1 MSFRPRKN
9 RTVRD
14 LCFHWLP
21 FCLLPSLMIDY
32 DWFEA
37 TKIFDHDIFK
47 EGERWTCWRS
57 FTFVTRFFFVL
68 FIKSINKY
76 QVIPYFLPSVSSR
89 QDIFLLFWKYVSVT
103 LVLRA
108 CRFQSVIV
116 RDLLSGDKKVLN
128 FLGFQ
133 FFPDFFQTTLFIR
146 QFSTTPVKQSMP
158 CLGFLI

>member
-1 MSFRPRKN
+1 MNLLKIIYVCHSI
-9 RTVRD
+9 
-14 LCFHWLP
+14 L
-21 FCLLPSLMIDY
+21 FCTIY
-32 DWFEA
+32 Q
-37 TKIFDHDIFK
+37 IY
-47 EGERWTCWRS
+47 
-57 FTFVTRFFFVL
+57 
-68 FIKSINKY
+68 KY

-133 FFPDFFQTTLFIR
+133 FFPNH
-146 QFSTTPVKQSMP
+146 VVH
-158 CLGFLI
+158 